1 MKSMYGL
8 PDPIPK
14 EIEVIDSH
22 TGGEPTRIVISGW
35 PQPPGATMLERRE
48 YLRRHHDRLRA
59 AVVCEPRGH
68 NGIVGGLLTPPI
80 DAESMVGIVFFN
92 DVGYL
97 GMCGHGLI
105 GLAETLR
112 FMGKISQGKVRVDTP
127 AGAVSADLGEDGKVT
142 ISNVPSYLYQKEISI
157 EVPELGKIQGDVAYS
172 GNWFFLVDNP
182 MGEIS
187 LSNLDFLM
195 SSSKAIRQALLEAGI
210 HGPDNEVIDH
220 IEFYGP
226 PTVPGA
232 DSKNFVL
239 CPGNAYDRSCCGTG
253 TSAKMA
259 CLFAKGKLKPG
270 EIWTQESITGSIF
283 EGWLEKQGD
292 RIIPYI
298 RASAH
303 VVSRASLFFDLG
315 DEFCWGIE

>member
-68 NGIVGGLLTPPI
+68 NAIVGGLLTPPI
-80 DAESMVGIVFFN
+80 DSESMAGIVFFN

-105 GLAETLR
+105 GLVETLK

-127 AGAVSADLGEDGKVT
+127 AGTVSADLGEDGKVT

-157 EVPELGKIQGDVAYS
+157 EVLELGKIQGDVAYS

-195 SSSKAIRQALLEAGI
+195 SSSKAIRQALVEAGI

-220 IEFYGP
+220 IEFYGS
-226 PTVPGA
+226 PTVPGT

-303 VVSRASLFFDLG
+303 VVSRASLFFDLN